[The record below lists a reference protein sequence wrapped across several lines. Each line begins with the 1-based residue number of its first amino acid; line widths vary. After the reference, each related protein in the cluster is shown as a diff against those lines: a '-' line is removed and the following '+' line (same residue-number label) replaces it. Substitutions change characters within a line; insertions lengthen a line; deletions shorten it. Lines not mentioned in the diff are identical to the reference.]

1 MRKKTP
7 ARLYYSIT
15 EVAGMTGVR
24 PHVLRY
30 WETEFKALRPKKNRA
45 GNRIY
50 RSGDIKLILL
60 IKKLLYEDG
69 FTIAGAKRK
78 LPGAKGDPE
87 VQKQPR
93 RTKRDD
99 LVDTLRRDLVE
110 IKDLLE
116 SA

>member
-7 ARLYYSIT
+7 TRLYYSIT
-15 EVAGMTGVR
+15 EVASMSGVR

-60 IKKLLYEDG
+60 IRKLLYEDG
-69 FTIAGAKRK
+69 FTIAGAKKK
-78 LPGAKGDPE
+78 LPQAKGDPE
-87 VQKQPR
+87 VPKHTKR
-93 RTKRDD
+93 GKRDD
-99 LVDTLRRDLVE
+99 LLDSLR
-110 IKDLLE
+110 KDLQEMKDILE
-116 SA
+116 GA